1 VEANGQVSVYDTSG
15 HQIAGISS
23 QQQSSGGGLVF
34 STGEGSISLE
44 HLAAVSAPVAPQQAA
59 APASHS
65 PAAAPASTAPARPE
79 PAAGEQGIDVFAT
92 LERLGELMQ
101 KGILT
106 EEEFAAK
113 KAELLSRL

>member
-1 VEANGQVSVYDTSG
+1 
-15 HQIAGISS
+15 
-23 QQQSSGGGLVF
+23 
-34 STGEGSISLE
+34 
-44 HLAAVSAPVAPQQAA
+44 
-59 APASHS
+59 
-65 PAAAPASTAPARPE
+65 
-79 PAAGEQGIDVFAT
+79 VFAT